1 MQERSLTMRNI
12 KIKSKLEVQINDEI
26 FCEVLKDA
34 NAFNFYKKND
44 KHRDYVYDY
53 EPTLEEW
60 IKVLNACWEEKLTAL
75 HEMFDF
81 AECHSDL
88 NICFG
93 KFLPSQL
100 RMASLS
106 SINFEREA
114 NLCGLINEYIF
125 ENGET
130 EEVKKFREEHNSD
143 EVITKSKMQWSK
155 LWLQRN

>member
-1 MQERSLTMRNI
+1 MRNI

-26 FCEVLKDA
+26 FCEVSKDA

-44 KHRDYVYDY
+44 KQRDYVYDC
-53 EPTLEEW
+53 EPTLEEG

-81 AECHSDL
+81 VECHSDL
-88 NICFG
+88 NSCFG

-125 ENGET
+125 ENCET
-130 EEVKKFREEHNSD
+130 EEVKKFREKHNSD
-143 EVITKSKMQWSK
+143 EVITKSKIQWSK